1 MWTETGVWYDA
12 EVLTINVNTRQAQL
26 WYPSDEAED
35 EALGEKEDINIEEAI
50 LDDEVSWPLDESK
63 MRVTS
68 EGARENAKRLKRE
81 RDKQRNFRQP
91 NPNGNRIHRLSD
103 FVCSR
108 WFRFA
113 ITVDIA
119 LSLIHI

>member
-50 LDDEVSWPLDESK
+50 LDDEVSWPLDETK

-68 EGARENAKRLKRE
+68 EEARENAKRLKRE
-81 RDKQRNFRQP
+81 RDKQREKKNIKALG
-91 NPNGNRIHRLSD
+91 NGWNERSER
-103 FVCSR
+103 FSR
-108 WFRFA
+108 NETTWRRSSRK
-113 ITVDIA
+113 V
-119 LSLIHI
+119 

>member
-68 EGARENAKRLKRE
+68 EEARGKCQTVEERARQTAGEEEQRDGAAGNAWNE
-81 RDKQRNFRQP
+81 RSERF
-91 NPNGNRIHRLSD
+91 
-103 FVCSR
+103 SR
-108 WFRFA
+108 SETTWRRSSRK
-113 ITVDIA
+113 V
-119 LSLIHI
+119 

>member
-68 EGARENAKRLKRE
+68 EEARENAKRLNSGRRRTTLAARRGNAWNE
-81 RDKQRNFRQP
+81 RSERF
-91 NPNGNRIHRLSD
+91 
-103 FVCSR
+103 SR
-108 WFRFA
+108 SETTWRRSSRK
-113 ITVDIA
+113 V
-119 LSLIHI
+119 

>member
-50 LDDEVSWPLDESK
+50 LDDEVSWPLDETK

-68 EGARENAKRLKRE
+68 EEARENAKQLKRE
-81 RDKQRNFRQP
+81 RDKQREKKNIGG
-91 NPNGNRIHRLSD
+91 NGKRWNERSERLASETTWRRS
-103 FVCSR
+103 SR
-108 WFRFA
+108 K
-113 ITVDIA
+113 V
-119 LSLIHI
+119 